1 MESTLAPKESQSP
14 SADGGK
20 STDEG
25 HQKSYD
31 CGESACCSSDTQEEK
46 TRGKHAKEDKKDT
59 TAETLNNLPQNLS
72 KDYLQGYVEMKE
84 QFETL
89 HRECNQIFE
98 RLEFSYE

>member
-1 MESTLAPKESQSP
+1 MQSTAAPKESQSP
-14 SADGGK
+14 SAGDGK

-25 HQKSYD
+25 HQKSHG
-31 CGESACCSSDTQEEK
+31 CGESECCSSDTQARRS
-46 TRGKHAKEDKKDT
+46 RGKHEDT

-72 KDYLQGYVEMKE
+72 KEYLQGYVDMKE

-98 RLEFSYE
+98 RLTIQL